1 MLLWGV
7 MPPCDYFSSL
17 WQVAPLFGP
26 PDHAESAPTG
36 RLDREQSLSSPSPGS
51 VILDEVI
58 DPRQS
63 VPGFGLGTD
72 QLSVVRAQP
81 FGQAGRGA
89 R

>member
-36 RLDREQSLSSPSPGS
+36 RFDREQSLSSPSPGS

-58 DPRQS
+58 DLSQFDR
-63 VPGFGLGTD
+63 GFGLGTD
-72 QLSVVRAQP
+72 QLSSVR
-81 FGQAGRGA
+81 GQRSGLAGRGA

>member
-1 MLLWGV
+1 MII
-7 MPPCDYFSSL
+7 FSSL
-17 WQVAPLFGP
+17 WHAAPLFGP

-58 DPRQS
+58 DLRQF
-63 VPGFGLGTD
+63 GRGLGLGTA
-72 QLSVVRAQP
+72 QLSAVRAQRS
-81 FGQAGRGA
+81 GQAGRGA

>member
-1 MLLWGV
+1 MGL
-7 MPPCDYFSSL
+7 FFSL

-36 RLDREQSLSSPSPGS
+36 RFDREQSLSSPSPGS

-58 DPRQS
+58 NLSQFDR
-63 VPGFGLGTD
+63 GFGLGTD
-72 QLSVVRAQP
+72 QLSSVRAQRS
-81 FGQAGRGA
+81 GLVGRGA